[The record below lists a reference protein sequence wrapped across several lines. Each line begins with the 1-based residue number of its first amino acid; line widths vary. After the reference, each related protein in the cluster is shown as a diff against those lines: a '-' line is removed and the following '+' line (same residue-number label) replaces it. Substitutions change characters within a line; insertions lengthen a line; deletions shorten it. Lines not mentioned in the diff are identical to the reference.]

1 MYTTSHRHRLNSDLS
16 NPPEGQVKRNVQRFH
31 RPLRINKCALKSS
44 RPDPAARDVV
54 QSQEAVGW
62 THQDAMLA
70 DVECGH
76 PGAMHCGPYFQ
87 DAPPRSV
94 NDQKLSHTRV
104 AGAVPSASFILSD
117 LHPAYLCVSVT
128 CQETSPYYSSCRK
141 SHAAVRNISDMGL
154 CEALA
159 EPGLEDFLPAFE
171 T

>member
-1 MYTTSHRHRLNSDLS
+1 M
-16 NPPEGQVKRNVQRFH
+16 KRNVQRFH
-31 RPLRINKCALKSS
+31 RPLRIDKCALKSS

-54 QSQEAVGW
+54 QSQEAVGR

-76 PGAMHCGPYFQ
+76 PGAVHCGPNFQ
-87 DAPPRSV
+87 DAPTWRV

-104 AGAVPSASFILSD
+104 AGTVPSASFILSD

-128 CQETSPYYSSCRK
+128 CQETSPCYSSCRK
-141 SHAAVRNISDMGL
+141 LHATVRKISDMGL

-159 EPGLEDFLPAFE
+159 EPGPEDFLPAFE